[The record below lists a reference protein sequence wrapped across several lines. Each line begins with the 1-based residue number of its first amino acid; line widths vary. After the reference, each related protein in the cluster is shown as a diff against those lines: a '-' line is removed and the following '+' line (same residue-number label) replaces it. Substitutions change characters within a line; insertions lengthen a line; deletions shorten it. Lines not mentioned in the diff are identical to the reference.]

1 MRCPP
6 NSTLL
11 PNILPE
17 ENPLSSFWTIIDDYN
32 QRPNNSELRWRAL
45 SFLKR
50 PTTFTSKKTEKC
62 EYVINMEIYL
72 EHNPKGKILKYLL
85 FKPTKVRKGND
96 NLSDWQ
102 VESTPNKYNQNT
114 RHNLNIFRQILV
126 LPRLFSSRFSSQ
138 RVN

>member
-1 MRCPP
+1 
-6 NSTLL
+6 
-11 PNILPE
+11 
-17 ENPLSSFWTIIDDYN
+17 
-32 QRPNNSELRWRAL
+32 
-45 SFLKR
+45 
-50 PTTFTSKKTEKC
+50 
-62 EYVINMEIYL
+62 MEIYL